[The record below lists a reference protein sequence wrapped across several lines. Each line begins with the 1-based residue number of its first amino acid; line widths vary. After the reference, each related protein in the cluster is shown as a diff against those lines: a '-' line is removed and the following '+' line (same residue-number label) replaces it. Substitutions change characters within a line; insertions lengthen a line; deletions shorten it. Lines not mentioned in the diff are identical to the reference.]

1 MHEQERTLMRNR
13 TEFKRTLRMHIRN
26 AYLAESV
33 ETILNEARN
42 RLAQGKPFEADC
54 LIELAMED

>member
-1 MHEQERTLMRNR
+1 MSEVTAIRKRN
-13 TEFKRTLRMHIRN
+13 EFESTLRMHIRN

-33 ETILNEARN
+33 QTILGEARN
-42 RLAQGKPFEADC
+42 RLAQGKPFEADV